1 MEGSADFII
10 ISPSYPILG
19 GTINL
24 ISHSNLL
31 VHMFVLGPAANF

>member
-24 ISHSNLL
+24 ISHLIY
-31 VHMFVLGPAANF
+31 